1 MLVECGWAASRTPG
15 YLQSLYRWHVRKFGG
30 SRSPT
35 AKNKAAIAVAHKLSV
50 IIWHVLA
57 TGKPY
62 RDLGADYLDRRVDPE
77 TETRRLVAKLQ
88 ALGHTVTIEPAA

>member
-1 MLVECGWAASRTPG
+1 MRVGRVAR
-15 YLQSLYRWHVRKFGG
+15 SLYRWHVRKFGG

-62 RDLGADYLDRRVDPE
+62 RDLGADYLDRRVDPDRNPK
-77 TETRRLVAKLQ
+77 TGRQTPSPRTHRHDRTRSLN
-88 ALGHTVTIEPAA
+88 TNT